1 MLKKIHISIVIMVLL
16 LVGMVMAVHMMV
28 PSTHTSNLY
37 NWFAFHWRWIGSA
50 LCLTLSAWLQIVH
63 FRLRWAA
70 FFILMSVA
78 FLVKLPTSLP
88 GAF

>member
-1 MLKKIHISIVIMVLL
+1 MKKIHFSITIMLL
-16 LVGMVMAVHMMV
+16 LLLGIVLAVRVMI
-28 PSTHTSNLY
+28 PSTQTPGLY
-37 NWFAFHWRWIGSA
+37 TWFISHWRWIGSG
-50 LCLTLSAWLQIVH
+50 LCLLLSTWLQIVH

-78 FLVKLPTSLP
+78 FLTKLPTTLP